1 MAHTCMA
8 PPLSPPSSPSPLLPT
23 SSLPQ
28 DSADSFSV
36 TAKST
41 TDSDGK
47 PLGRGRKL
55 VPTTIDVLEADN
67 GSCSVLKIQTLD
79 RPGLLVDIVRGRC
92 SKGHTE
98 GEVSRDPPPQDHAQ
112 DHADLMP
119 RAPRRRFEAALS
131 VPLSSPSPP
140 VLPDHSQCAHLITSL
155 HCPA

>member
-79 RPGLLVDIVRGRC
+79 RPGLLVDIVR
-92 SKGHTE
+92 
-98 GEVSRDPPPQDHAQ
+98 Q
-112 DHADLMP
+112 
-119 RAPRRRFEAALS
+119 LS
-131 VPLSSPSPP
+131 VCPYPHLAPSPARTLP
-140 VLPDHSQCAHLITSL
+140 VCPREIHLP
-155 HCPA
+155 CPS